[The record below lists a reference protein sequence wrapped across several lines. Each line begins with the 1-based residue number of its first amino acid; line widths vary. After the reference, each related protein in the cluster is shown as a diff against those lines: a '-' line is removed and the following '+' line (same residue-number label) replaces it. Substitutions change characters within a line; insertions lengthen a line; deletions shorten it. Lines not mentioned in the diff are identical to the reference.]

1 MSHSEI
7 PGGVTAA
14 QGFQAG
20 SIYCGIKTAN
30 KSAPDIALIVSST
43 KAVAAGTFTTNKVKA
58 APVRVSRTRLASP
71 DVRAIV
77 ANAGNANACTGVPG
91 LENAKRMCVATAGA
105 LGLHEKQIMVCSTG
119 RIGVQLPIEK
129 IEATLAKSAQ
139 CLSLNGS
146 AAAAR
151 AIMTSDTFPK
161 EFAVE
166 FSAHGKKIRI
176 GGIAKGAGMI
186 DPNMA
191 TMLCFITTDA
201 NISRTTLQKALSVSV
216 EQSFNRITIDGD
228 MSTND
233 TVLALAIGTAG
244 NKPIKYG
251 TKEFKAFQAALDDV
265 TRELAWMI
273 VKDGEGVT
281 KFVEV
286 HVHGASTLADARRAA
301 EAIANSTLVKCAWFG
316 QDPNWGRIMDALG
329 YSGAKMREELVDIY
343 YDGVLAVKGG
353 MLAKSPF
360 EKLRGPEPRTQRAH
374 RLHDGLHDG
383 IREAEHG
390 RRHRRVVRKWARRA
404 SSQSSFTRPP
414 QEARRAP
421 TPVNFRHAFARE
433 NRKSE
438 IRNQKSRKC
447 PSASNPASS
456 PSSKPCPTSSSSAAS
471 SS

>member
-14 QGFQAG
+14 HGFQAG
-20 SIYCGIKTAN
+20 SIYCGIKATN
-30 KSAPDIALIVSST
+30 KNSPDIALIVSGT

-58 APVRVSRTRLASP
+58 APVRVSRARLASP

-91 LENAKRMCVATAGA
+91 LENAKRMCVATADA
-105 LGLHEKQIMVCSTG
+105 LGLDEKQIMVCSTG

-129 IEATLAKSAQ
+129 MEAALAHSPQ

-146 AAAAR
+146 SAAAR

-201 NISRTTLQKALSVSV
+201 NISRSTLQKALSVSV

-233 TVLALAIGTAG
+233 TVLALANGAAG
-244 NKPIKYG
+244 NKPLKYG
-251 TKEFKAFQAALDDV
+251 SKEFKSFQSALDDV

-316 QDPNWGRIMDALG
+316 EDPNWGRIMDALG
-329 YSGAKMREELVDIY
+329 YCGAKLREELVDIY

-353 MLAKSPF
+353 MLAKTPF
-360 EKLRGPEPRTQRAH
+360 DKLREIVKQKRFTVCVDLNLGRSEHIVYTTDFTQEYVK
-374 RLHDGLHDG
+374 LNMGDGTG
-383 IREAEHG
+383 G
-390 RRHRRVVRKWARRA
+390 
-404 SSQSSFTRPP
+404 
-414 QEARRAP
+414 
-421 TPVNFRHAFARE
+421 
-433 NRKSE
+433 
-438 IRNQKSRKC
+438 
-447 PSASNPASS
+447 
-456 PSSKPCPTSSSSAAS
+456 
-471 SS
+471 